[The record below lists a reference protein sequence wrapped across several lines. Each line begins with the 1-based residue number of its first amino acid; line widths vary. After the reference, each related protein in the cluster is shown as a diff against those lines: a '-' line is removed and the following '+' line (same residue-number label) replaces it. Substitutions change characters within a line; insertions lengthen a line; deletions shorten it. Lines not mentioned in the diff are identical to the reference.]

1 MKFIITL
8 ITFLTLSGCH
18 VTGHNPY
25 NKPAFNGIVIGVI
38 TGLIAA
44 QTN

>member
-1 MKFIITL
+1 MNKLFIL
-8 ITFLTLSGCH
+8 LLLLTMSGCH

-38 TGLIAA
+38 TNLM
-44 QTN
+44 